1 MKIFNKFNFMSAPFK
16 FISLSKK
23 NSIIF
28 FILSIISGLLQ
39 TIGLFAFYPVFVEL
53 ELFELDK
60 FGSKFMEYY
69 NTYFIDLLN
78 IENNLLS
85 IFLFFISTTLISSL
99 INLFIKMRSIR
110 IATRLTKKLRMEYLD
125 CTLNADWNYFV
136 SKKSGEI
143 VNTFINECSKA
154 VAGFV
159 DTINFLSNLVQFV
172 VFFISVFMVSA
183 IVGFYS
189 LIVGI
194 VYVIVFRIWGKK
206 AKIYGVEAVK
216 LLKKISNSVLD
227 GLKNIKTIKIFGY
240 SRNFYNNLNKIV
252 SSTRIND
259 IRLFSTSAYPET
271 LKEPF
276 FALFISIGLYLI
288 ITNNI
293 LVFSSLITVLALF
306 QRAMSK
312 LSLSYN
318 QFITIKKMEPFYDS
332 YKNSLKFVNS
342 FKQNKIDSKNF
353 EFKNNINFLNVDFY
367 YDNKKILENINL
379 NIPKGSFISIMGKSG
394 SGKTTILDL
403 LLMLL
408 KPKKGQILVDNSDL
422 SLLNPDEWR
431 KKIGYVTQDHYF
443 FNDSVYNNLCLGDN
457 NYNDEEIK
465 KILKISLCDDFLDLN
480 KDLREIKMGESGLK
494 FSVGQK
500 QRLSIARALLRQPQI
515 LILDEATAAL
525 DANNENMFLNNLKT
539 KFKNEITIIFI
550 SHNEKILS
558 YADFSYCIK
567 DYQIYNIS
575 EINEK

>member
-28 FILSIISGLLQ
+28 FILSIISGFLQ
-39 TIGLFAFYPVFVEL
+39 TIAVFAFYPISVKLKLL
-53 ELFELDK
+53 ELDE
-60 FGSKFMEYY
+60 FGSKFMDYY

-78 IENNLLS
+78 LENNLLS
-85 IFLFFISTTLISSL
+85 IFLFFISIILMSSL
-99 INLFIKMRSIR
+99 INLFIKMSSIR
-110 IATRLTKKLRMEYLD
+110 IATRLTKKLRMEYID
-125 CTLNADWNYFV
+125 CTINADWSYFV

-143 VNTFINECSKA
+143 VNTIINESGKT

-159 DTINFLSNLVQFV
+159 DTINFLSNLVQFI

-189 LIVGI
+189 VIIGI
-194 VYVIVFRIWGKK
+194 VYLIVFRRWGIK
-206 AKIYGVEAVK
+206 AKIYGEEAAK
-216 LLKKISNSVLD
+216 LLKNISNSLLE
-227 GLKNIKTIKIFGY
+227 GFKNIKTIIIFGY

-259 IRLFSTSAYPET
+259 IRLFSTSVYPET

-276 FALFISIGLYLI
+276 FAVFISIGLYLI

-293 LVFSSLITVLALF
+293 LVFSSLITVIALF
-306 QRAMSK
+306 QRAMSR

-318 QFITIKKMEPFYDS
+318 HFIAIKKMEPFYDS
-332 YKNSLKFVNS
+332 YKSSLKFVNT

-353 EFKNNINFLNVDFY
+353 EFKNSINFLNVDFY

-379 NIPKGSFISIMGKSG
+379 NIRKGSFISIMGKSG

-422 SLLNPDEWR
+422 SLLNPNDWR

-457 NYNDEEIK
+457 SYDDEEIK

-480 KDLREIKMGESGLK
+480 IDLRKIKMGESGLK

-525 DANNENMFLNNLKT
+525 DDNNENMFLNNLKT

-550 SHNEKILS
+550 SHNEKILN
-558 YADFSYCIK
+558 YADFSYCIR
-567 DYQIYNIS
+567 DCQLYNIS